1 MTPTVAETD
10 DLSAC
15 LALRRVVFIEEQAV
29 PEALEADG
37 LDGRAVHLLA
47 VLDGR
52 PVGTARLLV
61 EGDHA
66 KIGRVA
72 VLREARGR
80 GIGAALMEAA
90 VAALR
95 RRGVREATLGAQ
107 VHALAFYERLGW
119 EAHGPEFDDAGIPH
133 RAMRMAL

>member
-1 MTPTVAETD
+1 MTLTVAETR
-10 DLSAC
+10 DLEAC

-29 PEALEADG
+29 PEDLEVDG
-37 LDGRAVHLLA
+37 LDESAVHLLA

-61 EGDHA
+61 ERDHA

-72 VLREARGR
+72 VLREARGQ
-80 GIGAALMEAA
+80 GIGAALMAEA

-95 RRGVREATLGAQ
+95 RRGVREAHLGAQ